1 MNDALAASAYDA
13 IQQQKINF
21 AKSMGFELDD
31 TAQDV
36 ADEIAD
42 TATDGTDI
50 EPENVD
56 VDGRKPEDPPTD
68 EVEQP
73 TAELETEEQPEEQ
86 TDETD
91 KAEEINKVDFLCE
104 ENEGKKNYFIE
115 GVFLQS
121 EIKNRNNRMYP
132 QKTLARE
139 VAKYDENYIQKGRAL
154 GELGH
159 PDGPSI
165 NLDRVSHKILSLRE
179 DGNNFIGKAKLLD
192 TPMGKVA
199 KSLLDEGVKLG
210 VSSRGMGSI
219 RKEENCNVVMDD
231 FMLATAADI
240 VADPSAP
247 DAFVDGIMEG
257 KEWVWDNGILKES
270 AVAEIKQE
278 IDQAT
283 LINLQE
289 RKVSAFETF
298 LKSL

>member
-1 MNDALAASAYDA
+1 MRL
-13 IQQQKINF
+13 I
-21 AKSMGFELDD
+21 
-31 TAQDV
+31 
-36 ADEIAD
+36 
-42 TATDGTDI
+42 
-50 EPENVD
+50 
-56 VDGRKPEDPPTD
+56 
-68 EVEQP
+68 
-73 TAELETEEQPEEQ
+73 
-86 TDETD
+86 
-91 KAEEINKVDFLCE
+91 AEEINQVDFLCE
-104 ENEGKKNYFIE
+104 EKEGKKNYFIE
-115 GVFLQS
+115 GVFLQA
-121 EIKNRNNRMYP
+121 ELKNRNNRMYP
-132 QKTLARE
+132 LKTLTKE

-165 NLDRVSHKILSLRE
+165 NLDRVSHKILSLKE
-179 DGNNFIGKAKLLD
+179 DGNNFIGRAKLLD

-219 RKEENCNVVMDD
+219 RKEDNCNVVMDD

-270 AVAEIKQE
+270 AVAQLKTE
-278 IDQAT
+278 IDHAT
-283 LINLQE
+283 LRNLQE
-289 RKVSAFETF
+289 RKVSAFESF